1 MMKSTLVILSISLT
15 LMILFESNGQNYDL
29 LIKNGHLIDPKNG
42 INQKMDIAINNGK
55 IAAVEKFIIEGTSKK
70 IIDAKGLIIS
80 PGLLDIHSHNFHG
93 TESDNY
99 LSNSYSAL
107 PPDGFTFKSGI
118 TTIVDVGGAGWRN
131 FKIFKEQTIDRSKTR
146 VLSFLNI
153 VGNGMKGGAIE
164 QNLDDMNPKL
174 TALVAKQFKKHI
186 VGVKLAHYSG
196 FDWTPIDRVVQAG
209 TLADIPVMIDFG
221 GSVPEL
227 SLEKLL
233 LEKLR
238 PGDIF
243 THTYAH
249 VKGRIPIVNENKKVL
264 PFVFKA
270 QKKGIVFD
278 VGHGGGSFLFEQ
290 AIPALKQGLKPNS
303 ISTDLHTGSMNG
315 GMKDLLNV
323 MSKFLNL
330 EMPLQEVIAATT
342 WRPAIYIKRRDL
354 GNLSVGSVADIAI
367 LNLLNGTF
375 GFVDT
380 SGKKIRGSQKLVC
393 EMTFRAGKIMYD
405 LNGLASP
412 LWNE

>member
-1 MMKSTLVILSISLT
+1 MKSTLVILSISLT